1 VAFSRFIPS
10 DMANWLKI
18 TPGAADITRRAQK
31 SQTIPSSHGSRD
43 WSCFRRT
50 IYHLS
55 EYHVRRRRGFSL
67 PELLAVIAV
76 LAVIASMVVPTITEL
91 RERSGLRAARE
102 QFVSALA
109 AARAASV
116 QKGKTASVTLSNS
129 TIVVS
134 AMTGLSA
141 RSMQIF
147 GPLRLERTTGA
158 TLAPLSGAPTTI
170 VYDARGLI
178 TPSSVAIARYVLRI
192 GTLADTVCLTGAGT
206 VMAKGCVL

>member
-1 VAFSRFIPS
+1 
-10 DMANWLKI
+10 M
-18 TPGAADITRRAQK
+18 
-31 SQTIPSSHGSRD
+31 
-43 WSCFRRT
+43 
-50 IYHLS
+50 
-55 EYHVRRRRGFSL
+55 
-67 PELLAVIAV
+67 AVIAV
-76 LAVIASMVVPTITEL
+76 LAVVASMVVPSISEL

-134 AMTGLSA
+134 ATTGLSA
-141 RSMQIF
+141 QSLQIY

-158 TLAPLSGAPTTI
+158 MLTPLSGAPTTI

-178 TPSSVAIARYVLRI
+178 TPTTTSVARYQLQI

>member
-1 VAFSRFIPS
+1 MWGTRSRSRRVLPIS
-10 DMANWLKI
+10 QGEQRDHR
-18 TPGAADITRRAQK
+18 ITR
-31 SQTIPSSHGSRD
+31 SPSGGRGSA
-43 WSCFRRT
+43 FT
-50 IYHLS
+50 HLYS
-55 EYHVRRRRGFSL
+55 PNPEYLVRRRRGFSL

-76 LAVIASMVVPTITEL
+76 LAVVASMVVPSISEL

-134 AMTGLSA
+134 ATTGLSA
-141 RSMQIF
+141 QSLQIY

-158 TLAPLSGAPTTI
+158 MLTPLSGAPTTI

-178 TPSSVAIARYVLRI
+178 TPTTTSVARYQLQI